1 MVCWLA
7 WRCCI
12 KRWVKK
18 RSNRGAKLV
27 AVVMVVMVD
36 PPSIVPGGTWLH
48 ASAQERPPNTTAYLQ
63 RAHGRGRRTRVAGVA
78 RGPDRNDT
86 SSPACSWRIGVA
98 SRAGGGRG
106 DPRRRAARSGGTACK
121 RRGGSAH
128 CPSGCPN

>member
-1 MVCWLA
+1 MVCGLV

-48 ASAQERPPNTTAYLQ
+48 ASAQERPPNTTAYRQ
-63 RAHGRGRRTRVAGVA
+63 REHGRDRRTRAAGAA
-78 RGPDRNDT
+78 RGLDRNDT
-86 SSPACSWRIGVA
+86 SSPVCSWRIGVA
-98 SRAGGGRG
+98 SRAGVVRD
-106 DPRRRAARSGGTACK
+106 DP
-121 RRGGSAH
+121 
-128 CPSGCPN
+128 

>member
-1 MVCWLA
+1 MVCGLA

-36 PPSIVPGGTWLH
+36 PPNIVPGGTWLH
-48 ASAQERPPNTTAYLQ
+48 ASAQERPPNTTAYLP

-78 RGPDRNDT
+78 RGPDRHDT
-86 SSPACSWRIGVA
+86 RAPLCSWRIGVA

-106 DPRRRAARSGGTACK
+106 GPGGRAAPPGGA
-121 RRGGSAH
+121 AL
-128 CPSGCPN
+128 